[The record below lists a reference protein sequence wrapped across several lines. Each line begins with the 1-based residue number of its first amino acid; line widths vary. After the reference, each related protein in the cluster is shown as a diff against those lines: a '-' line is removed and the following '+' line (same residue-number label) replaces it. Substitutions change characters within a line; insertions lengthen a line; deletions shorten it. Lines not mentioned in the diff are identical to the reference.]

1 MAIELPRD
9 FSEFLRLLNDREVRY
24 LVIGGYAVGYHGY
37 PRATNDLD
45 VWIAIAPD
53 NAARVVEAL
62 EDFGFGSAELTTD
75 LFLKE
80 DSIIRMGLPP
90 MRIEILTTIS
100 GVSFETCYQDRVE
113 GVFGGTEVTLIS
125 LDDLKRNKRASGR
138 YKDLDDLEHL
148 PDTWPHE
155 R

>member
-1 MAIELPRD
+1 MVIELPRD

-113 GVFGGTEVTLIS
+113 GIFGGTEVTLIS

-148 PDTWPHE
+148 P
-155 R
+155 

>member
-1 MAIELPRD
+1 
-9 FSEFLRLLNDREVRY
+9 
-24 LVIGGYAVGYHGY
+24 
-37 PRATNDLD
+37 
-45 VWIAIAPD
+45 
-53 NAARVVEAL
+53 L
-62 EDFGFGSAELTTD
+62 EEFGFGSAELTTD

-100 GVSFETCYQDRVE
+100 GVSFETCYRDRVE
-113 GVFGGTEVTLIS
+113 SVFGGTEVTLIS

-148 PDTWPHE
+148 P
-155 R
+155 

>member
-1 MAIELPRD
+1 MVIELPRD
-9 FSEFLRLLNDREVRY
+9 FSEFLKLLNDRGVRY

-148 PDTWPHE
+148 P
-155 R
+155 

>member
-53 NAARVVEAL
+53 NAARVVGAL
-62 EDFGFGSAELTTD
+62 EEFGFGSAELTTD

-100 GVSFETCYQDRVE
+100 GVSFETCYRDRVE

-148 PDTWPHE
+148 P
-155 R
+155 

>member
-1 MAIELPRD
+1 MVIELPRD

-113 GVFGGTEVTLIS
+113 GIFGGTEVTLIS

>member
-113 GVFGGTEVTLIS
+113 GIFGGTEVTLIS

-148 PDTWPHE
+148 P
-155 R
+155 

>member
-1 MAIELPRD
+1 M
-9 FSEFLRLLNDREVRY
+9 
-24 LVIGGYAVGYHGY
+24 G
-37 PRATNDLD
+37 
-45 VWIAIAPD
+45 
-53 NAARVVEAL
+53 AL
-62 EDFGFGSAELTTD
+62 EEFGFGSAELTTD

-100 GVSFETCYQDRVE
+100 GVSFETCYRDRVE
-113 GVFGGTEVTLIS
+113 SVFGGTEVTLIS

-148 PDTWPHE
+148 P
-155 R
+155 